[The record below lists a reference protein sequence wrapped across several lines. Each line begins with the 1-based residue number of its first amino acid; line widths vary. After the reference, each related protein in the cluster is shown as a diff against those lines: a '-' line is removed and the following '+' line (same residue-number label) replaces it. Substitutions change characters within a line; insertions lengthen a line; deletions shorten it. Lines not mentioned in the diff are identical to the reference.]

1 MHFLGRIVQ
10 QNDFGLE
17 IEAFPLSAFENKN
30 INNQVKSFLSSTGL
44 PSWCAPHMMFG
55 SFGDVYLPKLSE
67 WSWSEDWEKPYE
79 CALANYSESYVVGSA
94 QDHQPIILLPND
106 PAIYIFSTCGQCLH
120 TLNTSLDNLLQTIL
134 YYAEMVELAIASD
147 SSAFTESRMPTR
159 LAKEF
164 ELKFCKRES
173 TISDSAW
180 VYWANE
186 RCTNA

>member
-1 MHFLGRIVQ
+1 VQ

-17 IEAFPLSAFENKN
+17 IETFPLSAFENKN
-30 INNQVKSFLSSTGL
+30 INIQVKSFLSSTGL

-79 CALANYSESYVVGSA
+79 RALVNYPESYVVGSA

-106 PAIYIFSTCGQCLH
+106 PAIYIFSTCGNYRH

-134 YYAEMVELAIASD
+134 HYAEMVELAIVND
-147 SSAFTESRMPTR
+147 GSAFAESRMPTR

-164 ELKFCKRES
+164 ELTFCKREP
-173 TISDSAW
+173 TISDPIW

-186 RCTNA
+186 RCINA